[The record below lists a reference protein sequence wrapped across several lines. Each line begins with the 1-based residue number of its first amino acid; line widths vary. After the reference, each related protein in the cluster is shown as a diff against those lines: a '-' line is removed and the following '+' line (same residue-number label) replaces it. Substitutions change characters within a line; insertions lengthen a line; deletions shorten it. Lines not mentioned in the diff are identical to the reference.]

1 MHHSLIDGSLQVV
14 VNILVQNNVHLSLLA
29 KPLRLAA
36 LLSQRLTAAC
46 MVPVLSALLNL
57 VANLAVLNVPSSSS
71 SSSSEPPNFSTATG
85 DAKTSNS
92 NSGCGIDGGCDGG
105 SNDSRGGGVDVAAV
119 YDMAWLPLACLLPLP
134 LLAFFVPPSV
144 PPLFSL
150 SSATSSRQQRQRKHG
165 SYSWVYFWLAYGS
178 LLFLGASGKLAWAG
192 KAGLLKQQNSCS
204 AMNGHPFS
212 CATDTAAATSSASSS
227 LGRFSYPVSGN
238 TNDTTTAHSANAT
251 RMMSGGGGTMDISGS
266 EIGSG
271 GFGVDG
277 DDSADA
283 DADGGLGGGVDG
295 GGFLGLM
302 AAWVVVGL
310 RGLLKWCQW
319 WASISSSD
327 GASGSDG
334 LSWVPSSRHVFSR
347 FVHNLLV
354 TWLLCEA
361 HSGYDLPW
369 MTHRNPLAFL
379 FSGSTS
385 SVHGAPPPPLVVGG
399 APAHN
404 THHNRGD
411 VHFQQFF
418 TYLDQVRT
426 RGRDC

>member
-1 MHHSLIDGSLQVV
+1 
-14 VNILVQNNVHLSLLA
+14 
-29 KPLRLAA
+29 
-36 LLSQRLTAAC
+36 
-46 MVPVLSALLNL
+46 
-57 VANLAVLNVPSSSS
+57 
-71 SSSSEPPNFSTATG
+71 
-85 DAKTSNS
+85 
-92 NSGCGIDGGCDGG
+92 
-105 SNDSRGGGVDVAAV
+105 
-119 YDMAWLPLACLLPLP
+119 
-134 LLAFFVPPSV
+134 
-144 PPLFSL
+144 
-150 SSATSSRQQRQRKHG
+150 
-165 SYSWVYFWLAYGS
+165 LAYGS

-251 RMMSGGGGTMDISGS
+251 RMMSGGVGTMDISGS

-271 GFGVDG
+271 GFGVVG
-277 DDSADA
+277 DDRA

-418 TYLDQVRT
+418 TYLDQVRS